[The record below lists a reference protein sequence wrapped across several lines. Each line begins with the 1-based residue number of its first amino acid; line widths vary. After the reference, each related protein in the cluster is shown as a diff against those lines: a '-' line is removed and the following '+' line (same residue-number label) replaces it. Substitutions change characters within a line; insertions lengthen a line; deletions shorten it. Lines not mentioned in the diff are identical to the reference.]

1 MRLNLGCGDV
11 KMEGWVNV
19 DKYSDFAPD
28 VVHDLEQFPWPFDD
42 NAAEE
47 VLLNHVLEHLGQTTE
62 VFLNVMKELYRVS
75 GPGATIRI
83 HVPHPRH
90 DDFITDPTHVRP
102 ILPATLAMFDREVNQ
117 RWRDENAANTQLAVH
132 TGTDFKMVSATV
144 TPDDRFKD
152 QDGKVLI
159 SIEEL
164 LEKAR
169 SELNVIKEYQITLL
183 VRK

>member
-1 MRLNLGCGDV
+1 MRLNLGCGDF
-11 KMEGWVNV
+11 KIDGWVNV
-19 DKYSDFAPD
+19 DKYGHFDAD

-42 NAAEE
+42 DTAEE
-47 VLLNHVLEHLGQTTE
+47 VLLNHVLEHLGQDTG
-62 VFLNVMKELYRVS
+62 VFLGIMKELYRVS
-75 GPGATIRI
+75 RAGAQVRI

-90 DDFITDPTHVRP
+90 DDFITDPTHVRA
-102 ILPATLAMFDREVNQ
+102 ILPDTLAMFDREVNE
-117 RWRDENAANTQLAVH
+117 RWRTEKAANTQLAIY

-152 QDGKVLI
+152 ESGDVAV

-169 SELNVIKEYQITLL
+169 SELNVIKEYQITLE

>member
-1 MRLNLGCGDV
+1 MRLNLGCGDF
-11 KMEGWVNV
+11 KIDGWINV
-19 DKYSDFAPD
+19 DKYDNFNPD

-42 NAAEE
+42 DAAEE
-47 VLLNHVLEHLGQTTE
+47 VLLNHVLEHLGQDTD
-62 VFLNVMKELYRVS
+62 VFLGIMKELYRVCRA
-75 GPGATIRI
+75 GAAVRI

-102 ILPATLAMFDREVNQ
+102 ILPDTLAMFDREMNE
-117 RWRDENAANTQLAVH
+117 RWRTEKAANTRLAIY
-132 TGTDFKMVSATV
+132 TGTDFKMVDAAV

-152 QDGKVLI
+152 ESGNITV

-164 LEKAR
+164 LKKSR
-169 SELNVIKEYQITLL
+169 SELNVIKEYQITLE

>member
-1 MRLNLGCGDV
+1 MRLNLGCGDF
-11 KMEGWVNV
+11 KIDGWVNV
-19 DKYSDFAPD
+19 DKYGHFGAD

-42 NAAEE
+42 ETAEE
-47 VLLNHVLEHLGQTTE
+47 VLLNHVLEHLGQDTD
-62 VFLNVMKELYRVS
+62 VFLGIMKELYRVCRA
-75 GPGATIRI
+75 GAAVRI

-90 DDFITDPTHVRP
+90 DDFITDPTHVRA
-102 ILPATLAMFDREVNQ
+102 ILPDTLAMFDLEVNE
-117 RWRDENAANTQLAVH
+117 RWRAEKAANTQLAIY
-132 TGTDFKMVSATV
+132 TRTDFKMLSATV

-152 QDGKVLI
+152 ASGNVLV

-169 SELNVIKEYQITLL
+169 VELNVIKEYQITLE